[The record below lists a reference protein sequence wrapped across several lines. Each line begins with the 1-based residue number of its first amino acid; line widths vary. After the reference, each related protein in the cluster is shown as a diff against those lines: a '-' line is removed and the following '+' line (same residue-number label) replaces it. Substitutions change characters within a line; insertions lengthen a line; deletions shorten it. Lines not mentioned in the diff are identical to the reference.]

1 MKKRNY
7 TMKKRFFLVTM
18 VALNCGMATAQSLAI
33 HGTLRD
39 AKSGEPM
46 AFTNCVL
53 LRTADSTFVAG
64 STTNDRGAMRFEA
77 VAAGEYLLR
86 ISAVGYDT
94 YWQRLNI
101 PPDTALG
108 VIELFQ
114 SSTTLQTVSVT
125 AQRPLYSADGEKTFY
140 HVEDDPSVQT
150 GTMADALQNAPGV
163 EVDPEGNITLRG
175 SKNVTIWLNDR
186 PSNLSEEALKQYIK
200 TLPASSAKR
209 IEVLNN
215 PSARYGS
222 EGGAIINIITN
233 QKVTLN
239 HLLSV
244 GLNASTTPYLQPWLS
259 YVWSNEKVSITAWAN
274 GNFAKFDVESH
285 DEERL
290 YDSIGRLST
299 EKSYSSN
306 EEQRHNR
313 GMAGV
318 QVTWQIDDA
327 TSLQAWGGGYG
338 GYTKQESHC
347 DIARQE
353 YLYNAGD
360 YSYRFH
366 SIERLPYGGAFG
378 GLYLRHQLDTLGQ
391 EISFSINSNYNKER
405 QERDRERIYT
415 VMSQY
420 DMHYLRNRDMRSW
433 WTNFDLDYTKPFGK
447 NTTMEAGTSLVLGR
461 NPEECLWDTLDFA
474 TGQYLRDAD
483 RSHTERTRDNELNAY
498 LTLQQKIGR
507 LTLKG
512 GARVYRKWKQAYFT
526 DLPVETTQYDVDKA
540 FWDWIPS
547 LHASYNTE
555 GGHNFTLS
563 YTRRFSS
570 PGSKLWSTYTWLGEE
585 NYELGNPDLRCSHTH
600 NLEAAWAMYKQW
612 GSLGLTGYFRAN
624 TDEISI
630 LGDVAYHPYYGR
642 IVSFS
647 QWQNI
652 GDSRTLGLEA
662 NITWRPKPFMN
673 IRLYANVWDYYYNME
688 FRPGEWDERHL
699 PTFSGRLNVTGKLW
713 KVLQIYANARYSTA
727 ALSLMSKSQPSFQL
741 DLGASAEL
749 LKGRLSLF
757 LNWQDILATA
767 KSGDVGLNPYYQ
779 TNFSYTWGSCA
790 VTFGITWRIGKMEL
804 QSLAREGVSA
814 PTR

>member
-1 MKKRNY
+1 MKRIIL
-7 TMKKRFFLVTM
+7 TLAFL
-18 VALNCGMATAQSLAI
+18 TAFAGGQAQDLTVG
-33 HGTLRD
+33 GTLRD
-39 AKSGEPM
+39 ATSNETLSY
-46 AFTNCVL
+46 TNCVL
-53 LRTADSTFVAG
+53 LRHQDSTFVQGALSDDKGNFRFSDVDSG
-64 STTNDRGAMRFEA
+64 S
-77 VAAGEYLLR
+77 YLLR
-86 ISAVGYDT
+86 ITAMGHET
-94 YWQRLNI
+94 FWQTISVPPSVELGTISLKRNATMLN
-101 PPDTALG
+101 
-108 VIELFQ
+108 
-114 SSTTLQTVSVT
+114 TVTIT

-186 PSNLSEEALKQYIK
+186 PSNLNEEALKQYIK
-200 TLPASSAKR
+200 TLPASSVKR

-222 EGGAIINIITN
+222 EGAIINIITD

-239 HLLSV
+239 HLVSV
-244 GLNASTTPYLQPWLS
+244 GLNASSTPYLQPWLS
-259 YVWSNEKVSITAWAN
+259 YVWSNEKVSVTAWAN
-274 GNFAKFDVESH
+274 ATIPKVDVKSY

-299 EKSYSSN
+299 EKSYSST
-306 EEQRHNR
+306 EEQRRNQ

-327 TSLQAWGGGYG
+327 TSLQVWGGGFG
-338 GYTKQESHC
+338 GYNKQESQS
-347 DIARQE
+347 DITRQE
-353 YLYNAGD
+353 YLYNPGD

-366 SIERLPYGGAFG
+366 SIERLPWVGAFG
-378 GLYLRHQLDTLGQ
+378 GGGLDRKLDTLGQ
-391 EISFSINSNYNKER
+391 EISFSINSNYNSQW

-420 DMHYLRNRDMRSW
+420 DMHHLRNCDMRSW
-433 WTNFDLDYTKPFGK
+433 WTYFDLNYTKPFGK
-447 NTTMEAGTSLVLGR
+447 NTTLEAGTSLVLGR
-461 NPEECLWDTLDFA
+461 NSEECLWDTLDFA
-474 TGQYLRDAD
+474 TGQYLRDAE
-483 RSHTERTRDNELNAY
+483 RTYTERTRDNELNTFI
-498 LTLQQKIGR
+498 TLQQKIGR
-507 LTLKG
+507 FTLKG

-526 DLPVETTQYDVDKA
+526 DLPVETTQYDVDTA
-540 FWDWIPS
+540 FWDFIPS
-547 LHASYNTE
+547 LHASYSTE
-555 GGHNFTLS
+555 SGHNFTLS
-563 YTRRFSS
+563 YTRRFTS

-600 NLEAAWAMYKQW
+600 NLEAAWSMYKQW
-612 GSLGLTGYFRAN
+612 GSLGITGYFRAN

-662 NITWRPKPFMN
+662 NLTWRPKPFMN
-673 IRLYANVWDYYYNME
+673 IRLYANVYDYYYNAE

-713 KVLQIYANARYSTA
+713 KVLQVYANARYTTA
-727 ALSLMSKSQPSFQL
+727 SLSLLSESKPSFQL
-741 DLGASAEL
+741 DFGASADL
-749 LKGRLSLF
+749 LKGRLSLV
-757 LNWQDILATA
+757 LIASDILATA
-767 KSGDVGLNPYYQ
+767 QNGDVSLNPYYQ
-779 TNFSYTWGSCA
+779 TDYRYTYNSRSVSLG
-790 VTFGITWRIGKMEL
+790 VIWRIGKMEL
-804 QSLAREGVSA
+804 QSRAREGVSA
-814 PTR
+814 PTL

>member
-1 MKKRNY
+1 MFVL
-7 TMKKRFFLVTM
+7 T
-18 VALNCGMATAQSLAI
+18 CGMATAQSLAI

-53 LRTADSTFVAG
+53 LRTTDSTFVAG
-64 STTNDRGAMRFEA
+64 STTNDHGAMRFEA

-94 YWQRLNI
+94 YWQSLNV

-108 VIELFQ
+108 VIDIFQ
-114 SSTTLQTVSVT
+114 GSTTLQAVNVT
-125 AQRPLYSADGEKTFY
+125 AQRPLYSADGEKVFY

-175 SKNVTIWLNDR
+175 SSDVTIWLNDK
-186 PSNLSEEALKQYIK
+186 PSTLSGEALKQYIK
-200 TLPASSAKR
+200 TMPASSVKR
-209 IEVLNN
+209 VEVLSN

-222 EGGAIINIITN
+222 TGAIINIITD
-233 QKVTLN
+233 QRVQLN
-239 HLLSV
+239 SLLSV
-244 GLNASTTPYLQPWLS
+244 GLDASTTPYLQPWLS
-259 YVWSNEKVSITAWAN
+259 YVWANEKVSVTAWAN
-274 GNFAKFDVESH
+274 GNLSNFDVSTENH
-285 DEERL
+285 EQL

-299 EKSYSSN
+299 EYSY
-306 EEQRHNR
+306 
-313 GMAGV
+313 AGTEKRRKV
-318 QVTWQIDDA
+318 SGNAGASVDWQIDSV
-327 TSLQAWGGGYG
+327 TSLNAWLNISPGRR
-338 GYTKQESHC
+338 KVESHY

-353 YLYNAGD
+353 YIFNPGD
-360 YSYRFH
+360 HSYL
-366 SIERLPYGGAFG
+366 SNILVPNNWIGVFG
-378 GLYLRHQLDTLGQ
+378 GVGLDRKLDTLGQ
-391 EISFSINSNYNKER
+391 KIQLYIGVNYSPDR
-405 QERDRERIYT
+405 TIRDRERQYT
-415 VMSQY
+415 VMQQY
-420 DMHYLRNRDMRSW
+420 NMRNRRTEDYLSQW
-433 WTNFDLDYTKPFGK
+433 NYIDLDYKKPFSQ
-447 NTTMEAGTSLVLGR
+447 NTTMEAGIGAVLGR
-461 NPEECLWDTLDFA
+461 NSQSVQWDTMIFA
-474 TGQYLRDAD
+474 TSQWMRDAD
-483 RSHTERTRDNELNAY
+483 RTYTTRMVDNELNAY
-498 LTLQQKIGR
+498 VAVQQKIKH

-512 GARVYRKWKQAYFT
+512 GVRVYRKWKQAYFT

-540 FWDWIPS
+540 FWDFIPS
-547 LHASYNTE
+547 FHASYSTD

-563 YTRRFSS
+563 YTRRFTS

-647 QWQNI
+647 QWANI
-652 GDSRTLGLEA
+652 GDSRTLGAEA
-662 NITWRPKPFMN
+662 NVTWRPRPFMN
-673 IRLYANVWDYYYNME
+673 IRFYANVWDYYYNME

-727 ALSLMSKSQPSFQL
+727 VLSLMSKSQPSFQL
-741 DLGASAEL
+741 DLGASADL
-749 LKGRLSLF
+749 LDGRLSLF
-757 LNWQDILATA
+757 LNWQDILATV

-779 TNFSYTWGSCA
+779 TNYSYTWGSRA
-790 VTFGITWRIGKMEL
+790 VTFGLTWRIGKTEL

-814 PTR
+814 PTL

>member
-1 MKKRNY
+1 MQMKRHIL
-7 TMKKRFFLVTM
+7 TL
-18 VALNCGMATAQSLAI
+18 LAI
-33 HGTLRD
+33 LIYTIGYAQTNSITGTLRD

-64 STTNDRGAMRFEA
+64 STTNDRGAMRFGGVEQ
-77 VAAGEYLLR
+77 GEYLLR

-94 YWQRLNI
+94 YWQRLNV

-108 VIELFQ
+108 VIDIFQ

-175 SKNVTIWLNDR
+175 GSDVTIWLNDK
-186 PSNLSEEALKQYIK
+186 PSNLSGEALKQYIK
-200 TLPASSAKR
+200 TMPASSVKR
-209 IEVLNN
+209 VEVLSN

-222 EGGAIINIITN
+222 TGAIINIITD
-233 QKVTLN
+233 QRVQLN
-239 HLLSV
+239 SLLSV

-259 YVWSNEKVSITAWAN
+259 YVWANEKVSVTAWAN
-274 GNFAKFDVESH
+274 GNLSNFDVSTENH
-285 DEERL
+285 EQL

-299 EKSYSSN
+299 EYSYAGT
-306 EEQRHNR
+306 ERQRKVSGN
-313 GMAGV
+313 AGASV
-318 QVTWQIDDA
+318 DWQIDSV
-327 TSLQAWGGGYG
+327 TSLNAWLNISPGRR
-338 GYTKQESHC
+338 KVESHY

-353 YLYNAGD
+353 YIFNPGD
-360 YSYRFH
+360 HSYL
-366 SIERLPYGGAFG
+366 SNILVPNNWIGVFG
-378 GLYLRHQLDTLGQ
+378 GVGLDRKLDTLGQ
-391 EISFSINSNYNKER
+391 KIQLYIGVNYNPDR
-405 QERDRERIYT
+405 TIRDRERLYT
-415 VMSQY
+415 VMQQY
-420 DMHYLRNRDMRSW
+420 NMRNRRTEDYLSQW
-433 WTNFDLDYTKPFGK
+433 NYIDLDYTKPFGQ
-447 NTTMEAGTSLVLGR
+447 NTTMEAGIGAVLGR
-461 NPEECLWDTLDFA
+461 NSQSVQWDTMSFA
-474 TGQYLRDAD
+474 TGQWMRDAD
-483 RSHTERTRDNELNAY
+483 RTYTTRMVDNELNAY
-498 LTLQQKIGR
+498 VAVQQKIKH

-512 GARVYRKWKQAYFT
+512 GVRAYRKWKQAYFT

-540 FWDWIPS
+540 FWDFIPS
-547 LHASYNTE
+547 FHASYSTD

-563 YTRRFSS
+563 YTRRFTS
-570 PGSKLWSTYTWLGEE
+570 PGSKLWSTYTWLSEE
-585 NYELGNPDLRCSHTH
+585 NYELGDPDLRFSHTH
-600 NLEAAWAMYKQW
+600 NLEGGWTMYKNW
-612 GSLGLTGYFRAN
+612 GSVGLTGYLRAN
-624 TDEISI
+624 TDEIQQ

-647 QWQNI
+647 QWANI
-652 GDSRTLGLEA
+652 GDSRTLGAEA
-662 NITWRPKPFMN
+662 NVTWRPKPFMN
-673 IRLYANVWDYYYNME
+673 IRFYANVWDYYYNME

-741 DLGASAEL
+741 DLGASADL
-749 LKGRLSLF
+749 LDGRLSLF

-779 TNFSYTWGSCA
+779 TNFSYTWGSRA

-814 PTR
+814 PTL

>member
-18 VALNCGMATAQSLAI
+18 FALNCGMATAQSLAI

-94 YWQRLNI
+94 YWQRLNV

-108 VIELFQ
+108 VIDIFQ
-114 SSTTLQTVSVT
+114 SSTTLQAVSVT
-125 AQRPLYSADGEKTFY
+125 AQRPLYSADGEKVFY

-175 SKNVTIWLNDR
+175 GSDVTIWLNDK
-186 PSNLSEEALKQYIK
+186 PSNLSGEALKQYIK
-200 TLPASSAKR
+200 TMPASSVKR
-209 IEVLNN
+209 VEVLSN

-222 EGGAIINIITN
+222 TGAIINIITD
-233 QKVTLN
+233 QRVQLN
-239 HLLSV
+239 SLLSV

-259 YVWSNEKVSITAWAN
+259 YVWANEKVSVTAWAN
-274 GNFAKFDVESH
+274 GNISSFDVSTENH
-285 DEERL
+285 EQL

-299 EKSYSSN
+299 EYSYAGT
-306 EEQRHNR
+306 ERQRKVSGN
-313 GMAGV
+313 AGASV
-318 QVTWQIDDA
+318 DWQIDSV
-327 TSLQAWGGGYG
+327 TSLNAWLNISPGRR
-338 GYTKQESHC
+338 KVESHY

-353 YLYNAGD
+353 YIFNPGD
-360 YSYRFH
+360 HSYR
-366 SIERLPYGGAFG
+366 SDILVPNNWIGVFG
-378 GLYLRHQLDTLGQ
+378 GVGLDRKLDSLGQ
-391 EISFSINSNYNKER
+391 KIQLYIGVNYNPDRTIRDKER
-405 QERDRERIYT
+405 QYT
-415 VMSQY
+415 VMQQY
-420 DMHYLRNRDMRSW
+420 NMRNRRTEDYLSQW
-433 WTNFDLDYTKPFGK
+433 NYIDLDYTKPFGQ
-447 NTTMEAGTSLVLGR
+447 NTTMEAGIGAVLGR
-461 NPEECLWDTLDFA
+461 NLQSVQWDTMSFA
-474 TGQYLRDAD
+474 TGQWMRDAD
-483 RSHTERTRDNELNAY
+483 RTYTTRMVDNELNAY
-498 LTLQQKIGR
+498 VAVQQKIKH

-512 GARVYRKWKQAYFT
+512 GARVYRKWKQATFT

-540 FWDWIPS
+540 FWDFIPS
-547 LHASYNTE
+547 FHASYSTD

-563 YTRRFSS
+563 YTRRFTS
-570 PGSKLWSTYTWLGEE
+570 PGSKLWSTYTWLSEE
-585 NYELGNPDLRCSHTH
+585 NYELGDPDLRFSHTH
-600 NLEAAWAMYKQW
+600 NLEGGWTMYKNW
-612 GSLGLTGYFRAN
+612 GSVGLTGYLRAN
-624 TDEISI
+624 TDEIQQ

-647 QWQNI
+647 QWANI
-652 GDSRTLGLEA
+652 GDSRTLGAEA
-662 NITWRPKPFMN
+662 NVTWRPKPFMN
-673 IRLYANVWDYYYNME
+673 IRFYANVWDYYYNME

-741 DLGASAEL
+741 DLGASADL
-749 LKGRLSLF
+749 LDGRLSLF

-779 TNFSYTWGSCA
+779 TNYSYTWGSRSVA
-790 VTFGITWRIGKMEL
+790 FGLTWRIGKMEL
-804 QSLAREGVSA
+804 QSRAREGVSA
-814 PTR
+814 PTL

>member
-1 MKKRNY
+1 M
-7 TMKKRFFLVTM
+7 FLLATLGHAQTNSVT
-18 VALNCGMATAQSLAI
+18 A
-33 HGTLRD
+33 TLRD

-53 LRTADSTFVAG
+53 LRTMDSTFVAG
-64 STTNDRGAMRFEA
+64 STTNDRGAMRFA
-77 VAAGEYLLR
+77 SVDSGEYLLR
-86 ISAVGYDT
+86 VSTIGYET
-94 YWQRLNI
+94 YWQRLNV

-200 TLPASSAKR
+200 TLPASSVKR

-222 EGGAIINIITN
+222 EGGAIINIITD

-244 GLNASTTPYLQPWLS
+244 GLNASSTPYLQPWLS
-259 YVWSNEKVSITAWAN
+259 YVWSNERVSVTAWAN
-274 GNFAKFDVESH
+274 GSIAMFKQHNQK
-285 DEERL
+285 EERL
-290 YDSIGRLST
+290 YADDGSLST
-299 EKSYSSN
+299 DFSYSSD
-306 EEQRHNR
+306 EKYS
-313 GMAGV
+313 GGSGV
-318 QVTWQIDDA
+318 TGANVTWQIDRL
-327 TSLQAWGGGYG
+327 TSLTAWGGVYAGIQ
-338 GYTKQESHC
+338 KQESHY
-347 DIARQE
+347 DVVRQE

-360 YSYRFH
+360 YSYRYN
-366 SIERLPYGGAFG
+366 SLERTTYPFPSAFG
-378 GLYLRHQLDTLGQ
+378 GMHLRRQLDTLGQ
-391 EISFSINSNYNKER
+391 QISFSINSNYNNQR

-420 DMHYLRNRDMRSW
+420 DMHYLRNRYMRSW

-474 TGQYLRDAD
+474 TGQYLRDAN
-483 RSHTERTRDNELNAY
+483 RSCTERTRDNELNAY
-498 LTLQQKIGR
+498 LTLQQKVGR

-526 DLPVETTQYDVDKA
+526 ELPVETTQYDVDKA

-547 LHASYNTE
+547 LHASYSTE
-555 GGHNFTLS
+555 NGHNFTLS
-563 YTRRFSS
+563 YTRRFMS

-585 NYELGNPDLRCSHTH
+585 NYELGNPDLRFSHTH
-600 NLEAAWAMYKQW
+600 NLEGGWTMYKNW
-612 GSLGLTGYFRAN
+612 GSVGLTGYLRAN

-630 LGDVAYHPYYGR
+630 LSDVAYHPYYGR

-647 QWQNI
+647 QWANI
-652 GDSRTLGLEA
+652 GDSRTLGAET
-662 NITWRPKPFMN
+662 NVTWRPKPFMN
-673 IRLYANVWDYYYNME
+673 IRFYANVWDYYYNME

-741 DLGASAEL
+741 DLGTSADL
-749 LKGRLSLF
+749 LEGRLSLF

-767 KSGDVGLNPYYQ
+767 KSGNVGLNPYYQ
-779 TNFSYTWGSCA
+779 SNYSYTWGSRA

-804 QSLAREGVSA
+804 QSRAREGVSA
-814 PTR
+814 PTL

>member
-1 MKKRNY
+1 MKRTKIAV
-7 TMKKRFFLVTM
+7 TLFLLATLGHAQTNSVT
-18 VALNCGMATAQSLAI
+18 A
-33 HGTLRD
+33 TLRD

-53 LRTADSTFVAG
+53 LHADSTFAYG
-64 STTNDRGAMRFEA
+64 TTTSDHGAMRFEA
-77 VAAGEYLLR
+77 VVAGEYLLR

-186 PSNLSEEALKQYIK
+186 PSNLNEEALKQYIK
-200 TLPASSAKR
+200 TLPASSVKR

-244 GLNASTTPYLQPWLS
+244 GLNASSTPYLQPWLS
-259 YVWSNEKVSITAWAN
+259 YVWSNEKVSVTAWVN
-274 GNFAKFDVESH
+274 GSIAMFKQHNQK
-285 DEERL
+285 EERL
-290 YDSIGRLST
+290 YADDGSLST
-299 EKSYSSN
+299 DFSYSSD
-306 EEQRHNR
+306 EKYS
-313 GMAGV
+313 GGSGV
-318 QVTWQIDDA
+318 TGANVTWQIDSL
-327 TSLQAWGGGYG
+327 TSLAVVGGTYIGLI
-338 GYTKQESHC
+338 KQEGHY
-347 DIARQE
+347 DVVRQE
-353 YLYNAGD
+353 HLYNAGD
-360 YSYRFH
+360 YSYRYNGL
-366 SIERLPYGGAFG
+366 ERTTFPFPSAFG
-378 GLYLRHQLDTLGQ
+378 GLFLRRQLDTLGQ
-391 EISFSINSNYNKER
+391 EISFSINSNYDKER

-420 DMHYLRNRDMRSW
+420 DMHYLRNRYMRSW

-461 NPEECLWDTLDFA
+461 NPEEGLWDTLDFA
-474 TGQYLRDAD
+474 TGQYLRDAN
-483 RSHTERTRDNELNAY
+483 RSCTERTRDNELNAY
-498 LTLQQKIGR
+498 LTLQQKVGR

-526 DLPVETTQYDVDKA
+526 DLPAETTQYDVDKA

-555 GGHNFTLS
+555 NGHNFTLS

-585 NYELGNPDLRCSHTH
+585 NYELGNPDLRFSHTH
-600 NLEAAWAMYKQW
+600 NLEGGWTMYKNW
-612 GSLGLTGYFRAN
+612 GSVGLTGYLRAN

-630 LGDVAYHPYYGR
+630 LSDVAYHPYYGR

-662 NITWRPKPFMN
+662 NVTWRPRPFMN
-673 IRLYANVWDYYYNME
+673 IRFYANVWDYYYNME

-741 DLGASAEL
+741 DLGTSADL
-749 LKGRLSLF
+749 LEGRLSLF

-767 KSGDVGLNPYYQ
+767 KSGNVGLNPYYQ
-779 TNFSYTWGSCA
+779 SNYSYTWGSRA

-804 QSLAREGVSA
+804 QSRAREGVSA
-814 PTR
+814 PTL

>member
-1 MKKRNY
+1 M
-7 TMKKRFFLVTM
+7 FLLATLGHAQTNSVT
-18 VALNCGMATAQSLAI
+18 A
-33 HGTLRD
+33 TLRD

-53 LRTADSTFVAG
+53 LHTDSTFAYG
-64 STTNDRGAMRFEA
+64 TTTNDHGAMRFA
-77 VAAGEYLLR
+77 SVDSGEYLLR
-86 ISAVGYDT
+86 VSTIGYET
-94 YWQRLNI
+94 YWQRLNV

-108 VIELFQ
+108 VIEIFQ
-114 SSTTLQTVSVT
+114 SSTTLQAVSVT

-200 TLPASSAKR
+200 TLPASSVKR

-222 EGGAIINIITN
+222 EGGAIINIITD

-259 YVWSNEKVSITAWAN
+259 YVWSNEKVSVTAWVN
-274 GNFAKFDVESH
+274 GSIAMFKQHNQK
-285 DEERL
+285 EERL
-290 YDSIGRLST
+290 YADDGSLST
-299 EKSYSSN
+299 DLSYSSD
-306 EEQRHNR
+306 EKYSS
-313 GMAGV
+313 GTGV
-318 QVTWQIDDA
+318 TGANVTWQIDGL
-327 TSLQAWGGGYG
+327 TSLTVWGGTYMGLI
-338 GYTKQESHC
+338 KQEGHY
-347 DIARQE
+347 DVVRQE
-353 YLYNAGD
+353 HLYNAGD
-360 YSYRFH
+360 YSYRYN
-366 SIERLPYGGAFG
+366 SLERTTYPFLSAFG

-391 EISFSINSNYNKER
+391 QISFSINSNYNKER

-420 DMHYLRNRDMRSW
+420 DMHYLRNRYMRSW

-461 NPEECLWDTLDFA
+461 NPEEGLWDTLDFA
-474 TGQYLRDAD
+474 TGQYLRDAN
-483 RSHTERTRDNELNAY
+483 RSCTERTRDNELNVY
-498 LTLQQKIGR
+498 LTMQQKVGR

-526 DLPVETTQYDVDKA
+526 ELPVETTQYDVDKA

-555 GGHNFTLS
+555 SGHNFTLS

-585 NYELGNPDLRCSHTH
+585 NYELGNPDLRFSHTH
-600 NLEAAWAMYKQW
+600 NLEGGWTMYKNW
-612 GSLGLTGYFRAN
+612 GSVGLTGYLRAN

-630 LGDVAYHPYYGR
+630 LSDVAYHPSYGR

-652 GDSRTLGLEA
+652 GDSRTLGAET
-662 NITWRPKPFMN
+662 NVTWRPRPFMN
-673 IRLYANVWDYYYNME
+673 IRFYANVWDYYYNME

-741 DLGASAEL
+741 DLGTSADL
-749 LKGRLSLF
+749 LEGRLSLF

-767 KSGDVGLNPYYQ
+767 KSGNVGLNPYYQ
-779 TNFSYTWGSCA
+779 SNYSYTWGSRA

-804 QSLAREGVSA
+804 QSRAREGVSA
-814 PTR
+814 PTL

>member
-1 MKKRNY
+1 MKKQIVLAFALALECLSAFSQ
-7 TMKKRFFLVTM
+7 TVT
-18 VALNCGMATAQSLAI
+18 
-33 HGTLRD
+33 GTLRD

-53 LRTADSTFVAG
+53 LRTTDSTFVAG
-64 STTNDRGAMRFEA
+64 SITNERGAMRFEA

-94 YWQRLNI
+94 YWQRLNV

-108 VIELFQ
+108 VIDIFQ
-114 SSTTLQTVSVT
+114 SSTTLQAVSVT
-125 AQRPLYSADGEKTFY
+125 AQRPLYSADGEKVFY

-175 SKNVTIWLNDR
+175 GSDVTIWLNDK
-186 PSNLSEEALKQYIK
+186 PSNLSGEALKQYIK
-200 TLPASSAKR
+200 TMPASSVKR
-209 IEVLNN
+209 VEVLSN

-222 EGGAIINIITN
+222 TGAIINIITD
-233 QKVTLN
+233 QRVQLN
-239 HLLSV
+239 SLLSV
-244 GLNASTTPYLQPWLS
+244 GLNASTMPYLQPWLS
-259 YVWSNEKVSITAWAN
+259 YVWSNERVSVTAWAN
-274 GNFAKFDVESH
+274 GNFIRFDTKYH
-285 DEERL
+285 INQRL

-299 EKSYSSN
+299 EN
-306 EEQRHNR
+306 TCDNREEQLNNQ

-318 QVTWQIDDA
+318 HVTWQIDDA
-327 TSLQAWGGGYG
+327 TSLQAWGGGFG
-338 GYTKQESHC
+338 GYNTQESHY

-353 YLYNAGD
+353 YLFNPGD
-360 YSYRFH
+360 YSYH
-366 SIERLPYGGAFG
+366 ANYITRLPWGGAFG
-378 GLYLRHQLDTLGQ
+378 GLYLRHKLDTLGQ
-391 EISFSINSNYNKER
+391 QISFSINSNYNNSNIGRDKER
-405 QERDRERIYT
+405 LYT
-415 VMSQY
+415 VMTQY
-420 DMHYLRNRDMRSW
+420 DMHYLRNRYMRSW

-474 TGQYLRDAD
+474 TGQYFRDAN
-483 RSHTERTRDNELNAY
+483 RSYTERTRDNELNVY
-498 LTLQQKIGR
+498 LTMQQKVGR

-526 DLPVETTQYDVDKA
+526 DLPAETTQYDVDKA

-547 LHASYNTE
+547 LHASYSTE
-555 GGHNFTLS
+555 SGHNFTLS
-563 YTRRFSS
+563 YTRRFMS

-585 NYELGNPDLRCSHTH
+585 DYELGNPDLRFSHTH
-600 NLEAAWAMYKQW
+600 NLEGGWTMYKNW
-612 GSLGLTGYFRAN
+612 GSVGLTGYLRAN
-624 TDEISI
+624 TDEIQQLS
-630 LGDVAYHPYYGR
+630 DVAFHPYYGR

-647 QWQNI
+647 QWANI
-652 GDSRTLGLEA
+652 GDSRTLGAEA
-662 NITWRPKPFMN
+662 NVTWRPRPFMN
-673 IRLYANVWDYYYNME
+673 IRFYANVWDYYYNME

-741 DLGASAEL
+741 DLGASADL

-757 LNWQDILATA
+757 LNWRDILATA

-779 TNFSYTWGSCA
+779 TNYSYTWGSRA
-790 VTFGITWRIGKMEL
+790 VSFGLTWRTGKMDL

-814 PTR
+814 PTL